1 MVSFLLP
8 ATNIEP
14 TLTDGKRGHEEA
26 GALLRRAALR
36 YRLGRR
42 QRRPNAL
49 IRIYRRPDVHVFV
62 VAARLVQQH
71 TVGSQQRGGG
81 ARVTMVVRVHLRVR
95 VRVSVR
101 VRFRVRVRFTVGVGV
116 RVRVRVRFRVR
127 VRLG

>member
-36 YRLGRR
+36 YRLGHR

>member
-1 MVSFLLP
+1 M
-8 ATNIEP
+8 
-14 TLTDGKRGHEEA
+14 
-26 GALLRRAALR
+26 LRRAALR

-95 VRVSVR
+95 VRARVRVSVGVSVR
-101 VRFRVRVRFTVGVGV
+101 VRVRVRVRFTG

>member
-1 MVSFLLP
+1 M
-8 ATNIEP
+8 
-14 TLTDGKRGHEEA
+14 
-26 GALLRRAALR
+26 LRRAALR

-101 VRFRVRVRFTVGVGV
+101 ARFRFRVRFTVGVRV